1 MQLPFK
7 QLLKKTPTIRYSPLN
22 YKRNG
27 FELNGQWKVWPETL
41 LNANYSTINARF
53 TNGNLNEKYLPGI
66 AKDFG
71 SVQLQQNLNNDASIK
86 LGSIYLGNIHA
97 NNDNTVTIPKTIIL
111 SLEASK
117 GFNPFKLTAG
127 IQNVLNKQYSDN
139 VRINAFGARFYEA
152 AIPRQGFVRM
162 RYQL

>member
-1 MQLPFK
+1 MK
-7 QLLKKTPTIRYSPLN
+7 MNILLFSICLV
-22 YKRNG
+22 
-27 FELNGQWKVWPETL
+27 FAVTL
-41 LNANYSTINARF
+41 QTAAQKNT
-53 TNGNLNEKYLPGI
+53 
-66 AKDFG
+66 KDFG
-71 SVQLQQNLNNDASIK
+71 SVQLQQNLKNDASIK
-86 LGSIYLGNIHA
+86 LGSIYRGNIHA

>member
-1 MQLPFK
+1 MK
-7 QLLKKTPTIRYSPLN
+7 MNILLFSICLVFAVTLQTAAQKNTNDSLLTV
-22 YKRNG
+22 
-27 FELNGQWKVWPETL
+27 ELQEVEN
-41 LNANYSTINARF
+41 STINARF

-71 SVQLQQNLNNDASIK
+71 SVQLQQNLKNDASIK
-86 LGSIYLGNIHA
+86 LGSIYRGNIHA